1 MLRTAVLLLLLLGS
15 ELAWPHAAASQEA
28 TPITLDDAL
37 ARAMKE
43 SQRLAELQARVDVAT
58 AVEAGRRAADRPLVA
73 LQGGYMR
80 TNHVDEFLVPS
91 PGLGLVVVYPDV
103 PDNYRTRLDLQWPI
117 YNGGRTDALERA
129 AGAERLASGEDLAA
143 ARADLRLE
151 TARAFYALV
160 TADEAER
167 VLAGTLASIESHVR
181 DLRSRL
187 EQGLIPPNDVLS
199 AEAQRSRQRLL
210 AIEAHNQRGI
220 AEADLRRLIGPA
232 TPGALEPQIGA
243 PTPAT
248 PGDLAVLIALAR
260 ESRPERRALTE
271 RVAAARARASA
282 ASAAAWPQLAVSAGY
297 DYANP
302 NPRIFPRAGDWNQS
316 WDAAVNVTWSLW
328 DGGRR
333 KADEAEAAAGTRA
346 LEARLRDFD
355 HQVEFEVRQRW
366 LEADSTTAA
375 IEAAEDGVRAAV
387 EARRVVTERF
397 NAGVATSTEVLDAET
412 AVLQAELD
420 RTRAAANARM
430 AAARL
435 DRAVGR

>member
-1 MLRTAVLLLLLLGS
+1 MLRTAVMLLLLGS
-15 ELAWPHAAASQEA
+15 GLAMPHIAATQDL
-28 TPITLDDAL
+28 TPITLEDAIARAL
-37 ARAMKE
+37 AE
-43 SQRLAELQARVDVAT
+43 SQRIAELQARVDAAT
-58 AVEAGRRAADRPLVA
+58 AVEAGRRAADRPVVA
-73 LQGGYMR
+73 LQGGYLR
-80 TNHVDEFLVPS
+80 TNHVDEFVVPS
-91 PGLGLVVVYPDV
+91 PGLGFVAVYPDV

-117 YNGGRTDALERA
+117 YSGGRTDALERA
-129 AGAERLASGEDLAA
+129 ARAERSATGEDLAA

-167 VLAGTLASIESHVR
+167 VLKGTLASIESHVR

-220 AEADLRRLIGPA
+220 AEADLRRLIGPG
-232 TPGALEPQIGA
+232 TPGALEPTIGA
-243 PTPAT
+243 AAPAT
-248 PGDLAVLIALAR
+248 AGDLAALIALAR
-260 ESRPERRALTE
+260 ESRPERRAVND
-271 RVAAARARASA
+271 RVAAARARENA
-282 ASAAAWPQLAVSAGY
+282 ASAAGRPQLAVIAGY

-302 NPRIFPRAGDWNQS
+302 NPRIFPRAAEWNQS

-346 LEARLRDFD
+346 LEARVRDVD
-355 HQVEFEVRQRW
+355 RQIEFEVRQRW
-366 LEADSTTAA
+366 LEADSTRAA
-375 IEAAEDGVRAAV
+375 IEAADDGVRAAV
-387 EARRVVTERF
+387 EARRVVMERF

-420 RTRAAANARM
+420 HTRAAANARM